1 MKNET
6 IYSYLIEDKK
16 NNLYKIGRSK
26 NPINRFN
33 SIKTSNPFVE
43 LIGVSFID
51 EKYLHSVYFK
61 YRIIGEWF
69 NFSNEIKDEVF
80 KLFKPINK
88 ISEKNKDYILHDY
101 FINEFVILNE
111 FLILE
116 EQKNYRAI
124 LDLSSLIFEK
134 IGSQNFK
141 ELFFKKD
148 NDLNRILASSMH
160 MNL

>member
-1 MKNET
+1 M
-6 IYSYLIEDKK
+6 
-16 NNLYKIGRSK
+16 
-26 NPINRFN
+26 
-33 SIKTSNPFVE
+33 
-43 LIGVSFID
+43 FI
-51 EKYLHSVYFK
+51 
-61 YRIIGEWF
+61 F

-116 EQKNYRAI
+116 EQKNYKAI

-134 IGSQNFK
+134 IGAQNFK